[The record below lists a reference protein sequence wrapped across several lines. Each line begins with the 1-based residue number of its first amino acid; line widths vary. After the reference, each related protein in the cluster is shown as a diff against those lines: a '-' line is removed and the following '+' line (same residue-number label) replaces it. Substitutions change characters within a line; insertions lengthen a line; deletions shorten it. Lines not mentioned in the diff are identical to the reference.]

1 MKRSFVI
8 ALVALTAFA
17 APAARAQVVGTT
29 TIGVATLEVV
39 ASGWSAKRQILG
51 KPVYNDEGAEVGK
64 IDDLII
70 ARDTAVSF
78 VIISAG
84 GFVGMNRH
92 HVAVPVEQLSERDGR
107 FLLPGATKAA
117 IKALPPFDYAH

>member
-8 ALVALTAFA
+8 ALVALTALA
-17 APAARAQVVGTT
+17 ASAARAQTAGSTT
-29 TIGVATLEVV
+29 LGAATLEVV
-39 ASGWSAKRQILG
+39 AQGWSAKRQILG
-51 KPVYNDEGAEVGK
+51 KPVYNEDGAQVGK
-64 IDDLII
+64 IDDLVI

-92 HVAVPVEQLSERDGR
+92 RVAVPVEQLTEREGR

>member
-1 MKRSFVI
+1 MKRSFAI
-8 ALVALTAFA
+8 ALAALTALA
-17 APAARAQVVGTT
+17 AAAARAQVAGTT
-29 TIGVATLEVV
+29 TLGVATLEVA

-51 KPVYNDEGAEVGK
+51 KPVYNEDGAEVGK
-64 IDDLII
+64 IEDLVIG
-70 ARDTAVSF
+70 RDTEVSF

-84 GFVGMNRH
+84 GFVGINRH
-92 HVAVPVEQLSERDGR
+92 SVAVPVEQLTEREGR

>member
-8 ALVALTAFA
+8 ALVALTALA
-17 APAARAQVVGTT
+17 AAAARAQVAGTT
-29 TIGVATLEVV
+29 TVGVATLDVV

-51 KPVYNDEGAEVGK
+51 KPVYNEDGAEVGK
-64 IDDLII
+64 IDDLVI
-70 ARDTAVSF
+70 APDTAVSF

-84 GFVGMNRH
+84 GFVGLNRH
-92 HVAVPVEQLSERDGR
+92 RVAVPVEQLTEREGR

>member
-8 ALVALTAFA
+8 ALVALTTLA
-17 APAARAQVVGTT
+17 AAAAHAQVAGTT
-29 TIGVATLEVV
+29 TLAVATLDVV
-39 ASGWSAKRQILG
+39 ATGWSAKRQILG
-51 KPVYNDEGAEVGK
+51 QPVYNEDGAEVGK
-64 IDDLII
+64 IDDLVI

-92 HVAVPVEQLSERDGR
+92 RVAVPVEQLTEREGR

>member
-8 ALVALTAFA
+8 ALFALTVVASA
-17 APAARAQVVGTT
+17 HAQVAGTT
-29 TIGVATLEVV
+29 TLGVATLDVV
-39 ASGWSAKRQILG
+39 ASGWSAKRQVLG
-51 KPVYNDEGAEVGK
+51 KPVYNEDGAEVGR

-92 HVAVPVEQLSERDGR
+92 RVAVPVEQLTEREGR